1 MQSLFFLLK
10 FSILLTVTK
19 TDYRKKTVVKPA
31 RRSQNVRKP
40 KLAPIPQIFPNPP
53 EVDDVEMGNEEE
65 EAAPDQKP
73 VEFDDLRPAGNHD
86 LNVQKSDAQA
96 SIQGNNPAQNFIQ
109 NLKSE
114 EGVDLINGSL
124 HQGTLFNGRIDYAD
138 LDNGEHPEFMV
149 PNGIEPP
156 MQHNK
161 RHSEL
166 RQGNAKRPKIE
177 RQEEPEIANPPETNE
192 VKMRKPE
199 ELEGLGPTVHNDL
212 NIQNQ
217 NAEAIA
223 HDNNEAQNF
232 GQNTRN
238 RVKIEDFVEEIQQAP
253 EVIILDKE
261 AEIRSLSINLEDS
274 FQEKALRAVRLF
286 KANDQLIPI
295 QDFNQLFSIVLK
307 NVKSGRLQN
316 PTGTSIKLCLLFKHL
331 ARSLIRPLGE
341 FLMADTLKVLE
352 EEIEKLEGSE
362 EKIPLKQ
369 FKANSTD

>member
-96 SIQGNNPAQNFIQ
+96 SIQ
-109 NLKSE
+109 E

-232 GQNTRN
+232 GDLWYLKKSVFGNWQSKLR
-238 RVKIEDFVEEIQQAP
+238 
-253 EVIILDKE
+253 
-261 AEIRSLSINLEDS
+261 RSLSINLEDS